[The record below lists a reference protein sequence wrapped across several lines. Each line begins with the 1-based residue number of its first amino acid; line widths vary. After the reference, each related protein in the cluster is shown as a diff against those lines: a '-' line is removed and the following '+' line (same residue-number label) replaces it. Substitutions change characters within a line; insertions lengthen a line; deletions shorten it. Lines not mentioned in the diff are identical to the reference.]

1 MCADESRVIKLFIL
15 DDNLTLICM
24 CGRDKVFYEDIKIID
39 LETKDKKS
47 LGCSNPFDFCC
58 SSDSKMIFVAD
69 RESGC
74 GGTVLKGF
82 DLKS

>member
-1 MCADESRVIKLFIL
+1 MSGGNE
-15 DDNLTLICM
+15 NL
-24 CGRDKVFYEDIKIID
+24 VEDIKIVN
-39 LETKDKKS
+39 LETRNKTE
-47 LGCSNPFDFCC
+47 LGCTNPFDFCC